1 MNKLYYEE
9 FIGEHNASKST
20 EIFKEDL
27 KQSETKSEILLTA
40 YSFVLL
46 SKTGLL
52 NKFIKK
58 QILNEKNNDIT
69 ESDFIFNKKIVGGCS
84 DELHNLIVKNNIFQL
99 DSKIRNRNQIRKF
112 NTEFDV
118 VIFLKTVKK
127 KITVIIESKY
137 LSDISIGTT
146 NDQSLNQ
153 LARNLD
159 QVYQLIKRNED
170 VYFVLLTPRIFKED
184 KRGKFSRLYGYKFL
198 EYSSDISA
206 ITRDL
211 AYLTKHELLMKIQEA
226 LKWITFEDIIEFI
239 ENNSEKKLNGNLEKV
254 NIWIKNRLNL

>member
-84 DELHNLIVKNNIFQL
+84 DELHNLIVKNI
-99 DSKIRNRNQIRKF
+99 
-112 NTEFDV
+112 
-118 VIFLKTVKK
+118 
-127 KITVIIESKY
+127 
-137 LSDISIGTT
+137 
-146 NDQSLNQ
+146 
-153 LARNLD
+153 
-159 QVYQLIKRNED
+159 
-170 VYFVLLTPRIFKED
+170 RIFRCTK
-184 KRGKFSRLYGYKFL
+184 L
-198 EYSSDISA
+198 EIVFF
-206 ITRDL
+206 RN
-211 AYLTKHELLMKIQEA
+211 
-226 LKWITFEDIIEFI
+226 TF
-239 ENNSEKKLNGNLEKV
+239 
-254 NIWIKNRLNL
+254 